1 MNRSSRAASDE
12 GSALVEFLGVTVLV
26 MIPLVYLIITLSH
39 LQAGLYATEA
49 AARTAARAAATSG
62 VDALIA
68 GESRDRAWREA
79 RKHADASVA
88 LTGED
93 FGVAPLDLSLACEG
107 ECLSPG
113 STVVADVAA
122 EVSLPGVPAAVLDI
136 APLTVTLT
144 ARGASP
150 IDGTAP

>member
-1 MNRSSRAASDE
+1 MNRRAHAASDE

-26 MIPLVYLIITLSH
+26 MIPLVYLIITLAH
-39 LQAGLYATEA
+39 LQAGMYATEA

-62 VDALIA
+62 VDALID
-68 GESRDRAWREA
+68 GDGRDRAWREA
-79 RKHADASVA
+79 SAHAEASVA
-88 LTGED
+88 LVAED
-93 FGVAPLDLSLACEG
+93 FGVGALDLTLACEG

-113 STVVADVAA
+113 SAIVADVTG
-122 EVSLPGVPAAVLDI
+122 EIGLPGVPAGVLDV